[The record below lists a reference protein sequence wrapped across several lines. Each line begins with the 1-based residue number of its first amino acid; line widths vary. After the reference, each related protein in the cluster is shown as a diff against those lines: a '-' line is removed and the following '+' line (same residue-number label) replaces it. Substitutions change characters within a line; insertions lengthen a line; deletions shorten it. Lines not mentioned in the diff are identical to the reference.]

1 MLERQFIISVTLIF
15 PVLVFVLQRL
25 ELSPTSLSTLLHWQP
40 LLWCIT
46 LLSLRILLKNKEIRR
61 DGGITGLM
69 YVTEIGGY
77 LMEVYESV

>member
-46 LLSLRILLKNKEIRR
+46 LLSLRILLKNKEIRT